1 MAQSGGTAGPH
12 GRRCLRGACR
22 TPRSLP
28 VFSAGCECP
37 HGDSSCGAVR
47 GAHRDPPRR
56 RGREQASA
64 PSPALGAH
72 FTSARGVGRARG
84 AEAVHLRTRL
94 RSVQRPQKVEAGLVW
109 GRRLLCRVRS
119 VKARARVPSWGARL
133 PPSLCPR
140 RRARVMRRSQ
150 TTRPSSRPCAC
161 PLLRAPVPS
170 SRPCACPRRLW
181 RVPSCLRLRLAGERA
196 WRFPV
201 RAAAVTVTP
210 GSGVGPRGRKS
221 VPAGPALRAPT
232 TQSPRSSV

>member
-1 MAQSGGTAGPH
+1 MARLDTAVAPSGGAAVPR
-12 GRRCLRGACR
+12 GRRCLRGAGR

-28 VFSAGCECP
+28 VSSAGCECP

-72 FTSARGVGRARG
+72 FASARGVGRARG
-84 AEAVHLRTRL
+84 AEARAPSDEASQGPASPEGGGGAGAGTPPPLPC
-94 RSVQRPQKVEAGLVW
+94 SVGE
-109 GRRLLCRVRS
+109 S
-119 VKARARVPSWGARL
+119 SRARPVVGGPSPPELVSPSRGARHAPFADDAALL
-133 PPSLCPR
+133 PCPR
-140 RRARVMRRSQ
+140 
-150 TTRPSSRPCAC
+150 
-161 PLLRAPVPS
+161 
-170 SRPCACPRRLW
+170 ACPRRLW
-181 RVPSCLRLRLAGERA
+181 RVPSCLRLAGERA
-196 WRFPV
+196 RRFPV
-201 RAAAVTVTP
+201 RAAAVMVTP

>member
-1 MAQSGGTAGPH
+1 MARLDTAVAPSGGAAVPR
-12 GRRCLRGACR
+12 GRRCLRGAGR

-28 VFSAGCECP
+28 VSSAGCECP
-37 HGDSSCGAVR
+37 HGDSACGAVR

-72 FTSARGVGRARG
+72 FASARGVGRARG

-94 RSVQRPQKVEAGLVW
+94 RSVQRPQKVEAGLAR

-119 VKARARVPSWGARL
+119 AKARARPVVGGPSPPELVSPSQGVCHAPFADDAALL
-133 PPSLCPR
+133 PCPR
-140 RRARVMRRSQ
+140 
-150 TTRPSSRPCAC
+150 
-161 PLLRAPVPS
+161 
-170 SRPCACPRRLW
+170 ACPRRLW

-210 GSGVGPRGRKS
+210 GSGVGPRGRKA

>member
-1 MAQSGGTAGPH
+1 MAPSGGAAVPR
-12 GRRCLRGACR
+12 GRRCLRGAGR

-28 VFSAGCECP
+28 VSSAGCECP

-56 RGREQASA
+56 CGREQASA

-72 FTSARGVGRARG
+72 FASARGVGRARG

-94 RSVQRPQKVEAGLVW
+94 RSVQRPQKVEAGLAR

-119 VKARARVPSWGARL
+119 AKARARVPSWGARL

-140 RRARVMRRSQ
+140 RRARVMRRLQ
-150 TTRPSSRPCAC
+150 TTRPSSRP
-161 PLLRAPVPS
+161 R
-170 SRPCACPRRLW
+170 ACPRRLW

-232 TQSPRSSV
+232 TQSPRSWV

>member
-1 MAQSGGTAGPH
+1 MAPSGGTAVPR
-12 GRRCLRGACR
+12 GRRCLRGAGR

-28 VFSAGCECP
+28 VSSAGCECP
-37 HGDSSCGAVR
+37 HGDSSCGAVH

-64 PSPALGAH
+64 PTSPARVAWAVPGGL
-72 FTSARGVGRARG
+72 RP
-84 AEAVHLRTRL
+84 VHLRTRL
-94 RSVQRPQKVEAGLVW
+94 RSVQRPQKVEAGLAR

-119 VKARARVPSWGARL
+119 AKARARPVVGGPSPPELVSPSQGVCHAPFADDAALL
-133 PPSLCPR
+133 PCPR
-140 RRARVMRRSQ
+140 
-150 TTRPSSRPCAC
+150 
-161 PLLRAPVPS
+161 
-170 SRPCACPRRLW
+170 ACPRRLW
-181 RVPSCLRLRLAGERA
+181 RVPLCLRLAGERA

>member
-1 MAQSGGTAGPH
+1 MARLDTAVAPSGGAAVPR
-12 GRRCLRGACR
+12 GRRCLRGAGR

-28 VFSAGCECP
+28 VSSAGCECP
-37 HGDSSCGAVR
+37 HGDSACGAVR

-72 FTSARGVGRARG
+72 FASARGVGRARG

-94 RSVQRPQKVEAGLVW
+94 RSVQRPQKVEAGLAW

-119 VKARARVPSWGARL
+119 AKARVRPVVGGPSPPELVSPSQGARHAPFADDAALL
-133 PPSLCPR
+133 PCPR
-140 RRARVMRRSQ
+140 
-150 TTRPSSRPCAC
+150 
-161 PLLRAPVPS
+161 
-170 SRPCACPRRLW
+170 ACPRRLW